1 MVVDGKEFFLMSDS
15 VFVFVLVV
23 VVVVVVWEFV

>member
-1 MVVDGKEFFLMSDS
+1 MNFSG

-23 VVVVVVWEFV
+23 VVVLSVATDAQNPADQVR

>member
-1 MVVDGKEFFLMSDS
+1 MNFSGVF

-23 VVVVVVWEFV
+23 ALLSVATDAQNPADQVR